1 MNNEKEILDILD
13 NININ
18 EDEFNDIDIEL
29 NYIEKKRIR
38 KNYKKKYKKKIAV
51 KKFIVKKSIIAAG
64 LVVVICLGGI
74 ATTNP
79 AMASNSPIISSIYD
93 SLGIYDEYKDYTKY
107 IGETTKAGKYEYS
120 IEEFMVTPYKSLL
133 GIKITSEEVIPE
145 NHQGFMVSIEIGG
158 VRWDSGSGNQ
168 RRIDDH
174 TLILTEKHNY
184 NNKVSKKANIKV
196 DIHSID
202 RNDNTNETI
211 GRFEFKANFDKS
223 YNEFTSIKINNVEF
237 EKYGIKLSEINSSIM
252 GTDIISKIRSKEKD
266 EEEYSLKNDRLEYVL
281 KVDDKFYGGNKYC
294 STSSGIFGIKGLA
307 ITKIDNLK
315 FNEVKDAKDITLI
328 VYKAKYT
335 QDELFEIGIDDGV
348 KSDKIMEQGISYVKE
363 YRFKGG
369 TVGLFYG
376 LERTNDTIKV
386 HYKGKESNI
395 VLLSQN
401 LRIYSDKSMGEYYY
415 PTIYK
420 DLGLKDEFIIEFKN
434 IPQEDMSLNMAYG
447 FNIHNDYTLIGE
459 YKIK

>member
-1 MNNEKEILDILD
+1 MKKENFLKNLRKHNPKALDYVFDNYGNLIFKVAYSVLNNRGLSEECVNDVLFKIWNNIDSFKLEDDKFKSWIIIITKYTAIDMLRKEKKHD
-13 NININ
+13 
-18 EDEFNDIDIEL
+18 NDI
-29 NYIEKKRIR
+29 
-38 KNYKKKYKKKIAV
+38 
-51 KKFIVKKSIIAAG
+51 
-64 LVVVICLGGI
+64 
-74 ATTNP
+74 
-79 AMASNSPIISSIYD
+79 
-93 SLGIYDEYKDYTKY
+93 
-107 IGETTKAGKYEYS
+107 S
-120 IEEFMVTPYKSLL
+120 IEFY
-133 GIKITSEEVIPE
+133 
-145 NHQGFMVSIEIGG
+145 
-158 VRWDSGSGNQ
+158 
-168 RRIDDH
+168 
-174 TLILTEKHNY
+174 
-184 NNKVSKKANIKV
+184 
-196 DIHSID
+196 
-202 RNDNTNETI
+202 
-211 GRFEFKANFDKS
+211 DK
-223 YNEFTSIKINNVEF
+223 E
-237 EKYGIKLSEINSSIM
+237 
-252 GTDIISKIRSKEKD
+252 
-266 EEEYSLKNDRLEYVL
+266 
-281 KVDDKFYGGNKYC
+281 DDKFYGGNKYC

-328 VYKAKYT
+328 VYEAKYT